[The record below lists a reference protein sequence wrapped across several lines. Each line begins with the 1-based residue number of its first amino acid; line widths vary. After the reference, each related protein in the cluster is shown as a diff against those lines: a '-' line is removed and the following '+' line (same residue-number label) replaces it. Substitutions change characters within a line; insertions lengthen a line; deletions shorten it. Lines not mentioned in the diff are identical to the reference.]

1 MFDFMKKKRRI
12 VLNEQPEEE
21 VKITNSNVNL
31 KKEYVSDILKNRRL
45 PIVLLDPLW
54 HTMRESIQ
62 SDIIKAQEKNL
73 QELLKEQ
80 GRLNNDYKE
89 YSTVKQNFLKE
100 ILNLSGEVQVDG
112 NSESIEALNKLHQST
127 VGVNQKLEDIE
138 KRISEVEVEIESANR
153 EIIEEMIAV
162 GYEYIEVCKEKEIR
176 LEREITQLREQ
187 MLLKTGEKKKCE
199 KLLKDV
205 YNYLHSIVGRE
216 QIEVIDRGLGDKK

>member
-1 MFDFMKKKRRI
+1 MFYFMKKKRRI

-21 VKITNSNVNL
+21 VKVTNSNVNL
-31 KKEYVSDILKNRRL
+31 KKEYVSDILKSRKL

-54 HTMRESIQ
+54 HTMRDSIQ

-73 QELLKEQ
+73 KELLKEQ

-162 GYEYIEVCKEKEIR
+162 GYEYIDVCKEKEIR

-187 MLLKTGEKKKCE
+187 MLLKTAEKKKCE

>member
-21 VKITNSNVNL
+21 VKVTNSNVNL
-31 KKEYVSDILKNRRL
+31 KKEYVSDILKSRKL

-54 HTMRESIQ
+54 HTMRDSIQ

-73 QELLKEQ
+73 KELLKEQ

-127 VGVNQKLEDIE
+127 VNINQKLEDIE

-162 GYEYIEVCKEKEIR
+162 GYEYIDVCKEKEIR

-187 MLLKTGEKKKCE
+187 MLLKTAEKKKCE

>member
-21 VKITNSNVNL
+21 VKVTNSNVNL
-31 KKEYVSDILKNRRL
+31 KKEYVSDILKSRKL

-54 HTMRESIQ
+54 HTMRDSIQ

-73 QELLKEQ
+73 KELLKEQ

-162 GYEYIEVCKEKEIR
+162 GYEYIDVCKEKEIR

-187 MLLKTGEKKKCE
+187 MLLKTAEKKKCE

>member
-12 VLNEQPEEE
+12 VLSEQPEEK

-31 KKEYVSDILKNRRL
+31 KKEYVSDILKSRKL

-54 HTMRESIQ
+54 HTMRDSIQ

-73 QELLKEQ
+73 KELLKEQ

-162 GYEYIEVCKEKEIR
+162 GYEYIDVCKEKEIR

-187 MLLKTGEKKKCE
+187 MLLKTAEKKKCE

>member
-21 VKITNSNVNL
+21 VKVTNSNVNL
-31 KKEYVSDILKNRRL
+31 KKEYVSDILKSRKL

-54 HTMRESIQ
+54 HTMRDSIQ

-73 QELLKEQ
+73 KELLKEQ

-138 KRISEVEVEIESANR
+138 KRISEVEV
-153 EIIEEMIAV
+153 
-162 GYEYIEVCKEKEIR
+162 
-176 LEREITQLREQ
+176 
-187 MLLKTGEKKKCE
+187 
-199 KLLKDV
+199 
-205 YNYLHSIVGRE
+205 
-216 QIEVIDRGLGDKK
+216 

>member
-1 MFDFMKKKRRI
+1 MKKKRRI

-21 VKITNSNVNL
+21 VKVTNSNVNL
-31 KKEYVSDILKNRRL
+31 KKEYVSDILKSRKL

-54 HTMRESIQ
+54 HTMRDSIQ

-73 QELLKEQ
+73 KELLKEQ

-162 GYEYIEVCKEKEIR
+162 GYEYIDVCKEKEIR

-187 MLLKTGEKKKCE
+187 MLLKTAEKKKCE

>member
-12 VLNEQPEEE
+12 VLSEQPEEE

-31 KKEYVSDILKNRRL
+31 KKEYVSDILKSRKL

-54 HTMRESIQ
+54 HTMRDSIQ

-73 QELLKEQ
+73 KELLKEQ

-162 GYEYIEVCKEKEIR
+162 GYEYIDGCKEKEIR

-187 MLLKTGEKKKCE
+187 MLLKTAEKKKCE

-205 YNYLHSIVGRE
+205 YN
-216 QIEVIDRGLGDKK
+216 

>member
-12 VLNEQPEEE
+12 ALNEQPEEE
-21 VKITNSNVNL
+21 VKVTNSNVNL
-31 KKEYVSDILKNRRL
+31 KKEYVSDILKSRKL

-54 HTMRESIQ
+54 HTMRDSIQ

-73 QELLKEQ
+73 KELLKEQ

-162 GYEYIEVCKEKEIR
+162 GYEYIDVCKEKEIR

-187 MLLKTGEKKKCE
+187 MLLKTAEKKKCE

>member
-1 MFDFMKKKRRI
+1 MK
-12 VLNEQPEEE
+12 V
-21 VKITNSNVNL
+21 TNSNVNL
-31 KKEYVSDILKNRRL
+31 KKEYVSDILKSRKL

-54 HTMRESIQ
+54 HTMRDSIQ

-73 QELLKEQ
+73 KELLKEQ

-162 GYEYIEVCKEKEIR
+162 GYEYIDVCKEKEIR

-187 MLLKTGEKKKCE
+187 MLLKTAEKKKCE

>member
-12 VLNEQPEEE
+12 VLSEQPEEE

-31 KKEYVSDILKNRRL
+31 KKEYVSDILKSRKL

-54 HTMRESIQ
+54 HTMRDSIQ

-73 QELLKEQ
+73 KELLKEQ

-162 GYEYIEVCKEKEIR
+162 GYEYIDVCKEKEIR

-187 MLLKTGEKKKCE
+187 MLLKTAEKKKCE

>member
-21 VKITNSNVNL
+21 VKVTNSNVNL
-31 KKEYVSDILKNRRL
+31 KKEYVSDILKSRKL

-54 HTMRESIQ
+54 HTMRDSIQ
-62 SDIIKAQEKNL
+62 SDIIKVQEKNL
-73 QELLKEQ
+73 KELLKEQ

-162 GYEYIEVCKEKEIR
+162 GYEYIDVCKEKEIR

-187 MLLKTGEKKKCE
+187 MLLKTAEKKKCE

>member
-31 KKEYVSDILKNRRL
+31 KKEYVSDILKSRKL

-54 HTMRESIQ
+54 HTMRDSIQ

-73 QELLKEQ
+73 KELLKEQ

-162 GYEYIEVCKEKEIR
+162 GYEYIDVCKEKEIR

-187 MLLKTGEKKKCE
+187 MLLKTAEKKKCE